1 MTKNQRKKTAKAE
14 VTYNAAGYNRLGV
27 ASIVTDEEYKRLGTM
42 GYPWSKKLKADMVEA
57 CNGLKT
63 GADIVAK
70 IAEMAP

>member
-1 MTKNQRKKTAKAE
+1 MTKKPMKKAE
-14 VTYNAAGYNRLGV
+14 APYNAAGYNRQGI
-27 ASIVTDEEYKRLGTM
+27 ASIVTDEEYKRLGTK
-42 GYPWSKKLKADMVEA
+42 GYPWPNGLKVKMVEA

>member
-1 MTKNQRKKTAKAE
+1 MTKKPMNKAE
-14 VTYNAAGYNRLGV
+14 TPYNAAGYNRQGV
-27 ASIVTDEEYKRLGTM
+27 ASIVTDEEYKRLGTK
-42 GYPWSKKLKADMVEA
+42 GHPWPKKLKDEMVEA